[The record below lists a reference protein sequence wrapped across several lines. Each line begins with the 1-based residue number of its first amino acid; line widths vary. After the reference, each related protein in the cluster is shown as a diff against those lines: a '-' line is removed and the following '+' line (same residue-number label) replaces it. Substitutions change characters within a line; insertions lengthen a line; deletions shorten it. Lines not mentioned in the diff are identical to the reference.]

1 MRHELY
7 IDTGN
12 GEENEALFEHLL
24 GQRDQFEAAY
34 GRPVVWEDLPNARA
48 CRIADYRS
56 DAVLNDESESSEFIS
71 WMIDAG
77 ERLRKAL
84 SAVDVPEH

>member
-1 MRHELY
+1 MY

-56 DAVLNDESESSEFIS
+56 DAVVNDESESSEFIS
-71 WMIDAG
+71 WMVDAG

-84 SAVDVPEH
+84 SAVDLPEQ